1 MDEEIFS
8 LPVASEDDVDE
19 DKIRENK
26 KNLRKKKLKVNDYDN
41 ESENLLDFDKILEE
55 IYENNFS
62 DEEVSN
68 LPLSITT
75 KNWKKINKSIKGN
88 LLN

>member
-41 ESENLLDFDKILEE
+41 ESEKSLKLVFILKIYF
-55 IYENNFS
+55 I
-62 DEEVSN
+62 
-68 LPLSITT
+68 
-75 KNWKKINKSIKGN
+75 
-88 LLN
+88 